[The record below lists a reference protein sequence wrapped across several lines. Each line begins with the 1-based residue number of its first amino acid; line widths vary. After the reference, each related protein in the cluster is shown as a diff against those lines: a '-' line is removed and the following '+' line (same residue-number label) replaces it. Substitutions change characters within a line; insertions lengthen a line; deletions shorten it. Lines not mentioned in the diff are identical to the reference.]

1 MVKDLM
7 EVFVGAVNLNWAVME
22 LFVFQRGL
30 LLAVGVENLLLHGF
44 GVVTVDTVGL
54 CFCVLLETTVYAVLL
69 LLMLLSGHVFS
80 ALLPLLADKLV
91 DSVVGAVEWLM
102 PHFEVLFV
110 VFNSLI
116 QNLQFILCVGRA
128 LDILEINEGWSG
140 GMVMRNASINR
151 IGVMGMIIVGWI

>member
-1 MVKDLM
+1 M
-7 EVFVGAVNLNWAVME
+7 EVFVGAVNLNGVVME

-30 LLAVGVENLLLHGF
+30 LLAIGVENFLMHGF

-54 CFCVLLETTVYAVLL
+54 CFCVLLETTVYAVPLL
-69 LLMLLSGHVFS
+69 LVLLSGHVVS

-91 DSVVGAVEWLM
+91 DSVVGAVESLM
-102 PHFEVLFV
+102 THFEVLLV
-110 VFNSLI
+110 VFNPLI

-128 LDILEINEGWSG
+128 LDILEIDEGWSG
-140 GMVMRNASINR
+140 GMAMGNAPINR